1 MDKAERQ
8 KMQEKL
14 NRQYIDFKLNPMI
27 EPMVISYVQNIETNP
42 EPVSKQNDLNLTN
55 QSLI

>member
-14 NRQYIDFKLNPMI
+14 NRQYIDFKLNPVI
-27 EPMVISYVQNIETNP
+27 EPMVINYVQNIETNP
-42 EPVSKQNDLNLTN
+42 QPVSHHQCNNN
-55 QSLI
+55 